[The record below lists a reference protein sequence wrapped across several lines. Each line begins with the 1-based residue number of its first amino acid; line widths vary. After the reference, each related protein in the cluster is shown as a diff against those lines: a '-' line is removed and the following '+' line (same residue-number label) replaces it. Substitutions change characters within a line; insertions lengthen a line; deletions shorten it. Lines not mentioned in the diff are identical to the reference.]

1 MPCLLNINKRI
12 TDNLIMKFFITQL
25 GCRLN
30 SSETESLSSTLQDA
44 GHELTSRDNAEL
56 HIINSC
62 GVTTASER
70 KTRQLLYQSMKQAR
84 LNAGIKII
92 LAGCGAGKERRE
104 NDVYYISNDYK
115 YLIPDIV
122 SDWSLFEHI
131 TKRAPSRFA
140 FKPAKRSS
148 KTRINIKIQD
158 GCSNFCSYCVIPLLR
173 GAPESKA
180 IPTVV
185 DELNYLVAAGYKE
198 FLLTGVC
205 ISAYSSGSYGL
216 IHLLEKLLEL
226 PGNFRLHLSSIS
238 PLAINEQLADILQS
252 PKMVKHLS
260 LPLQSGSARILEKMN
275 RHYTPIDYM
284 EKVELV
290 RKKIPKF
297 NFTTDV
303 IVGFPGETE
312 ADFKATCDI
321 VKDAGFSHA
330 HIFRYSPRPGTEAF
344 KMDNDVA
351 EQTKSKRSKILL
363 NQSITQKKEYYKL
376 FENTDSVFLNER
388 TKNGVSR
395 GFNEYYIPV
404 ETAAQLRRNE
414 FFRVRTNFSD
424 ENNVLIGYVT

>member
-1 MPCLLNINKRI
+1 
-12 TDNLIMKFFITQL
+12 MKFFITQL

-30 SSETESLSSTLQDA
+30 SSETESLSSTLQEA
-44 GHELTSRDNAEL
+44 GHELTDRDDAEL

-84 LNAGIKII
+84 LHAGIKII

-104 NDVYYISNDYK
+104 GNVYYISNDYK

-122 SDWSLFEHI
+122 SDWGLFEHI

-158 GCSNFCSYCVIPLLR
+158 GCGNFCSYCIVPLLR
-173 GAPESKA
+173 GAPESKT
-180 IPTVV
+180 ISMVV
-185 DELNYLVAAGYKE
+185 DELNDLANAGCKE

-205 ISAYSSGSYGL
+205 IGAYSSDNYGL
-216 IHLLEKLLEL
+216 THLLEKLLEL

-238 PLAINEQLADILQS
+238 PLAVDERLTDILQS

-275 RHYTPIDYM
+275 RHYTPYDYTK
-284 EKVELV
+284 KVELV
-290 RKKIPKF
+290 RKKIPKI
-297 NFTTDV
+297 NLTTDV

-321 VKDAGFSHA
+321 VKDTGFSHV
-330 HIFRYSPRPGTEAF
+330 HIFRYSPRPGTKAF
-344 KMDNDVA
+344 EMDNNVA
-351 EQTKSKRSKILL
+351 EQIKSKRSKILL
-363 NQSITQKKEYYKL
+363 KQCTAQKKEYYKL
-376 FENTDSVFLNER
+376 FENTDSIFLNER

-404 ETAAQLRRNE
+404 ETAAPLRQNE
-414 FFRVRTNFSD
+414 FFRVHTKFSD
-424 ENNVLIGYVT
+424 QNNVLIGYVI